1 MTYTIAIVLVV
12 LLVMTLT
19 IFFLLKREVKDIN
32 NRSKVYFTQKAQEY
46 TDSINRSEEVIE
58 ESPVQEKKDII
69 ENNENENTVT
79 SIVYLEKKANYEID
93 DLLKIMK
100 DIDSKFNLD
109 NVKLIKSFIKDY
121 VKPNKEQLERYHDL
135 KMMKDY
141 VEKIGILNIL
151 TSEDE
156 DLTDQII
163 KKLTL
168 INEDIFNEYYSVS
181 ESFQVEEFCNYLD
194 YEMGKCDPT
203 IYVYVGEK
211 DVDYNKLDKNIKTIY
226 SKDIYK
232 GLKILYLNQLYDF
245 SLS

>member
-1 MTYTIAIVLVV
+1 
-12 LLVMTLT
+12 
-19 IFFLLKREVKDIN
+19 
-32 NRSKVYFTQKAQEY
+32 
-46 TDSINRSEEVIE
+46 
-58 ESPVQEKKDII
+58 
-69 ENNENENTVT
+69 
-79 SIVYLEKKANYEID
+79 
-93 DLLKIMK
+93 
-100 DIDSKFNLD
+100 
-109 NVKLIKSFIKDY
+109 
-121 VKPNKEQLERYHDL
+121 
-135 KMMKDY
+135 
-141 VEKIGILNIL
+141 
-151 TSEDE
+151 
-156 DLTDQII
+156 
-163 KKLTL
+163 L